1 MTEPDNFISRWA
13 RLKRESGAQRREPPL
28 SVEVPADCAETSVA
42 QPQADAAAEEPFD
55 PASLPS
61 IEAITADTDIRAFL
75 QSRVPAGLTRA
86 ALQRAWAADPA
97 IRDFI
102 GIAENQWDF
111 NDPNAIPGFGPLQSD
126 NGSTLLARAIG
137 TSNDGPKTIL
147 EISPAVGQTPSAATD
162 DEPAPA
168 DRSVRETPDELPSAD
183 TGISGSSKA
192 DNNADVVTER
202 VRSVERSEPSQNRR
216 HHGGALPR

>member
-13 RLKRESGAQRREPPL
+13 RLKRESGVQRTEPP
-28 SVEVPADCAETSVA
+28 SVEVPADGAEPSVA
-42 QPQADAAAEEPFD
+42 QPQAATAEKPFD

-86 ALQRAWAADPA
+86 ALQRAWTADPA

-111 NDPNAIPGFGPLQSD
+111 NDPNAIPGFGPLQAD
-126 NGSTLLARAIG
+126 NGPALLARAIG
-137 TSNDGPKTIL
+137 TSNNGPKTIL
-147 EISPAVGQTPSAATD
+147 EISPAVGQTSSAATD

-168 DRSVRETPDELPSAD
+168 DRSARETPCELPSTD

-192 DNNADVVTER
+192 DNNDDVVTER
-202 VRSVERSEPSQNRR
+202 VRSVEGSEPSPNRR

>member
-1 MTEPDNFISRWA
+1 MTEPGNFISRWA
-13 RLKRESGAQRREPPL
+13 RLKRESGVQRREPP

-42 QPQADAAAEEPFD
+42 QPQGDATAEKPFD

-86 ALQRAWAADPA
+86 ALQRAWTADPA

-111 NDPNAIPGFGPLQSD
+111 NDPSAIPGFGPLQAD
-126 NGSTLLARAIG
+126 NGSTLIATAIG
-137 TSNDGPKTIL
+137 TSNDGPRTIL
-147 EISPAVGQTPSAATD
+147 EIAPAVGQTPSAATD
-162 DEPAPA
+162 DEPALA
-168 DRSVRETPDELPSAD
+168 DRSVRESRDELPSAD

-202 VRSVERSEPSQNRR
+202 VRSVEGSELSPNRR
-216 HHGGALPR
+216 HHGSALPR

>member
-1 MTEPDNFISRWA
+1 MSEQENPLSRWT
-13 RLKRESGAQRREPPL
+13 RLKQAAKVQEEIEATSAGSEAMA
-28 SVEVPADCAETSVA
+28 VPEA
-42 QPQADAAAEEPFD
+42 PFD

-61 IEAITADTDIRAFL
+61 IESIAGDTDIIAFL
-75 QSRVPAGLTRA
+75 SKGVPADLTRA
-86 ALQRAWAADPA
+86 ALRKVWTTDPA

-111 NDPNAIPGFGPLQSD
+111 NDPNAIPGFGPLQAD

-192 DNNADVVTER
+192 DNNADVV
-202 VRSVERSEPSQNRR
+202 
-216 HHGGALPR
+216 

>member
-13 RLKRESGAQRREPPL
+13 RLKRESGAQRREPP
-28 SVEVPADCAETSVA
+28 SVEVPAGCAETSVA
-42 QPQADAAAEEPFD
+42 QPQGDATAEEPFD

-111 NDPNAIPGFGPLQSD
+111 NDPNAIPGFGPLQAD
-126 NGSTLLARAIG
+126 NGSALLARAIG
-137 TSNDGPKTIL
+137 TSNEGPRTIL

-202 VRSVERSEPSQNRR
+202 VRSIEGTEPSPNRR

>member
-1 MTEPDNFISRWA
+1 MTGPDNFISRWA

-28 SVEVPADCAETSVA
+28 SVEVPAGCAEPSVA
-42 QPQADAAAEEPFD
+42 QPQSDTAAEEPFD

-61 IEAITADTDIRAFL
+61 IEAIRAFL

-86 ALQRAWAADPA
+86 ALQRAWTADPA

-111 NDPNAIPGFGPLQSD
+111 NDPNAIPGFGPLQAD
-126 NGSTLLARAIG
+126 NGPALLARAIA
-137 TSNDGPKTIL
+137 TSNDGPRTIL
-147 EISPAVGQTPSAATD
+147 EISSSVGQTPSAATD

-168 DRSVRETPDELPSAD
+168 DPSARETPDELPSAD
-183 TGISGSSKA
+183 TGIPGSSKA

-202 VRSVERSEPSQNRR
+202 ARSVEGSEPSPNRR